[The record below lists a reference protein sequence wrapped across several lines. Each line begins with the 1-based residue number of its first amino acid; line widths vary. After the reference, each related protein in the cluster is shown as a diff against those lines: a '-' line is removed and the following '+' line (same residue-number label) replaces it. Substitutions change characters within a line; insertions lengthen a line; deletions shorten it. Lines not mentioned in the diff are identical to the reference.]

1 MIISSETF
9 YKQGGLIK
17 NIVMDNYSLTSAVYR
32 CGVAWN
38 STKVLRENRCG
49 MGIGLSQ
56 FKFSLDTV
64 GVDAGLVRREELIKG
79 WKIRYV
85 SHHDAQRKNWMMA
98 RTDTISRSKLKG
110 QRQEIITSLLLH
122 WTFSLRWFPSDPSKS
137 LPKQLDRIIILTK
150 CVAQEVVDVD
160 RQWSGGCET
169 S

>member
-56 FKFSLDTV
+56 FTEGAVLRAMFSLDTV

-85 SHHDAQRKNWMMA
+85 SHHDAQRKNWMA
-98 RTDTISRSKLKG
+98 RTDTISRSKLKE
-110 QRQEIITSLLLH
+110 QRQEIITSSLLH

-160 RQWSGGCET
+160 R
-169 S
+169 